1 MVLKQLDIHI
11 KNKINLDTDF
21 MPFIKIKVNHR
32 PKCIIKLKVIK
43 LLEDN
48 IGEKTLD
55 DLV

>member
-1 MVLKQLDIHI
+1 MQWLVFTPKMNLDAHLILVT
-11 KNKINLDTDF
+11 KINSKWITDLN
-21 MPFIKIKVNHR
+21 VN
-32 PKCIIKLKVIK
+32 LKAMK